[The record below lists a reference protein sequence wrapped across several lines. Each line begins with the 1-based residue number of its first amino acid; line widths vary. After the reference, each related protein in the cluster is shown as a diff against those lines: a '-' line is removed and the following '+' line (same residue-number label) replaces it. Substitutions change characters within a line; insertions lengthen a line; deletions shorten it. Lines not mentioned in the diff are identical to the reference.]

1 MRVAPVNRSR
11 ISNIAVMRQTVVGGV
26 NSVEKAKPITPL
38 TNNPSNFSD
47 NFWLSKEHFYDSLG
61 EKLKE
66 KHGFELHESPMEDSS
81 IKSEEGE
88 DSILTFV
95 EDIIKKYN
103 TAIDYVKNLDKKTN
117 SEKHLKI
124 ANVVTSHNRPL
135 SNLGITT
142 DRNYHM
148 SLNKEKF
155 LLTSRKSPHHMK
167 LLLDPERG
175 IIRKIYDS
183 FKGVL

>member
-1 MRVAPVNRSR
+1 MRVSPVNRSR

-26 NSVEKAKPITPL
+26 DSVEKPKPITAL

-47 NFWLSKEHFYDSLG
+47 NFWLSNELFYDSLG

-66 KHGFELHESPMEDSS
+66 QHDFQLHESPMGNENIDYDKED
-81 IKSEEGE
+81 
-88 DSILTFV
+88 DAILNFI

-103 TAIDYVKNLDKKTN
+103 IAIDYMKDVDKKAKTD
-117 SEKHLKI
+117 KHFKVAKI
-124 ANVVTSHNRPL
+124 VTSHNRPL

-142 DRNYHM
+142 DRNYHL

-155 LLTSRKSPHHMK
+155 LLTSKKSPHHMK
-167 LLLDPERG
+167 LLLDPEKG
-175 IIRKIYDS
+175 IIRKIYDG
-183 FKGVL
+183 FKGV